1 MKTNCDCP
9 SIEAAQMEAP
19 VEVRKNH
26 AFPLTTAEKPGM
38 VMRGE
43 PSAMYGADG
52 KALEEDPMARKI
64 DIRDENDSKLEA
76 NTRTVENKQD
86 SQGRITTVMLEM
98 EAEPT
103 ICSSLAVFNEIL
115 NKTEYDDKVVARQG
129 KAKRSKRNSITN
141 STVDTAAQQI
151 NDTRGI

>member
-1 MKTNCDCP
+1 M
-9 SIEAAQMEAP
+9 
-19 VEVRKNH
+19 
-26 AFPLTTAEKPGM
+26 
-38 VMRGE
+38 
-43 PSAMYGADG
+43 
-52 KALEEDPMARKI
+52 
-64 DIRDENDSKLEA
+64 
-76 NTRTVENKQD
+76 
-86 SQGRITTVMLEM
+86 MLEM